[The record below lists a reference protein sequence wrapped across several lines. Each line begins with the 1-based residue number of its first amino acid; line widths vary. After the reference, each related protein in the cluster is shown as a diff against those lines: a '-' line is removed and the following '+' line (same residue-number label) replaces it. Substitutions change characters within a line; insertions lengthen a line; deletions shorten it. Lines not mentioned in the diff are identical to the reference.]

1 MKNIKALTGLR
12 AISALAVLTGH
23 LPWSANPQSGTLEYF
38 LKTLVF
44 KFSIPNIG
52 VMIFFSLSS
61 FLLTYLAL
69 EEQLKTGNFS
79 IKGFVYRRFVRI
91 WPMYFLA
98 VVLGWIFANGNLW
111 FKAEYL
117 YVLSFLSNW
126 SWALVGFLG
135 HQSFQPP
142 PIAILWS
149 LSVEEQFYSAFPF
162 IAYFLL
168 RLSTRRVIWLI
179 LACFLMGFISRYIY
193 ISLNFEFLPKPGA
206 GGIYFMT
213 FTYLDAF
220 IYGAISAY
228 IYFHRNDKKYHI
240 YIEFFKKRSIFFVA
254 LFFIAAYFWEDYIWA
269 PYSIGTLCYYSLIGL
284 VCSMMVLYLSLN
296 SDGLTFLTSA
306 PLVYLGKISFGI
318 FLWQIYAGELAIKLV
333 SNKLLAIILTTII
346 SIFFAIIS
354 YNLIERPLS
363 KLKNKNL

>member
-1 MKNIKALTGLR
+1 
-12 AISALAVLTGH
+12 
-23 LPWSANPQSGTLEYF
+23 
-38 LKTLVF
+38 
-44 KFSIPNIG
+44 
-52 VMIFFSLSS
+52 MIFFSLSS

-69 EEQLKTGNFS
+69 EERLKSGNFS

-162 IAYFLL
+162 VAYFLF
-168 RLSTRRVIWLI
+168 RSSTRLVTYFIST
-179 LACFLMGFISRYIY
+179 CFLIGFIARYIF

-206 GGIYFMT
+206 GGLYFMT

-220 IYGAISAY
+220 IYGAISAH
-228 IYFHRNDKKYHI
+228 IYFYRHDQKYLL
-240 YIEFFKKRSIFFVA
+240 YIQFFKKWSILFMA
-254 LFFIAAYFWEDYIWA
+254 LFFMAAYFWEDFIWA
-269 PYSIGTLCYYSLIGL
+269 PYSFGTVCYYSLIGF
-284 VCSMMVLYLSLN
+284 VCSMMVLYLALN
-296 SDGLTFLTSA
+296 SDGLTLLSSA
-306 PLVYLGKISFGI
+306 PLVYLGKISFGV
-318 FLWQIYAGELAIKLV
+318 FLWQIYAGEIAVKLV
-333 SNKLLAIILTTII
+333 SNKLLAIILTIII
-346 SIFFAIIS
+346 SIVFATIS
-354 YNLIERPLS
+354 YNLIEKPLS
-363 KLKNKNL
+363 KFKK